1 MYDYGERQPRV
12 NYLLKRLRRLPPD
25 EVLKGSN
32 LKASEAISEIE
43 EGTLRGRS
51 IVATAG
57 LVFQAMAATP
67 ERFQKHEP

>member
-1 MYDYGERQPRV
+1 MYDYGDRQPRV
-12 NYLLKRLRRLPPD
+12 DYLLKKLRALPP
-25 EVLKGSN
+25 EKVLKGVN
-32 LKASEAISEIE
+32 LKVSDVVFEIE
-43 EGTLRGRS
+43 KGTLQGRS